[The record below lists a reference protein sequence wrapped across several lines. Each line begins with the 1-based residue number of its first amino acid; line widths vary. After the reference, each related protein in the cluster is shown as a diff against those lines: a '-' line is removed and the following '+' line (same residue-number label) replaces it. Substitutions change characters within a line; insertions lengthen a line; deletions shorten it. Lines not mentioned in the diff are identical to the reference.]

1 MKNRLLISFV
11 LILLLTTYQFKIDS
25 NFSNFLKIEKIIV
38 ENNEVVKD
46 KNIKENLI
54 FLYEKN
60 IFFLDKKKIKNQL
73 ENIDII
79 DSFEIKRVYPNEIV
93 IKIYEKKPIAIL
105 QNKREKKY
113 FTIKGDEIDF
123 FVFKKF
129 ENLPTVFGD
138 KENFK
143 RFYFDLSQS
152 NFPIHIIKNFY
163 FFESKRWD
171 LITKNNQTIK
181 LPIKDYTKSLTNFLS
196 IKDKNNFK
204 QYKIFD
210 YRINDQLILK

>member
-11 LILLLTTYQFKIDS
+11 LILLLTTYQLKIDS
-25 NFSNFLKIEKIIV
+25 NLSNFLKIEKIIV

-79 DSFEIKRVYPNEIV
+79 DSFEIKRVYPNKIV

-152 NFPIHIIKNFY
+152 NFQIHIIKNFT
-163 FFESKRWD
+163 FESKRWD
-171 LITKNNQTIK
+171 LITKIIKQLNYPLKITLKVLLTFYLLKTRIILNNIK
-181 LPIKDYTKSLTNFLS
+181 FL
-196 IKDKNNFK
+196 I
-204 QYKIFD
+204 IE
-210 YRINDQLILK
+210 

>member
-11 LILLLTTYQFKIDS
+11 LIILLTTYQFKIDS
-25 NFSNFLKIEKIIV
+25 NLSNFLKIEKIIV

-93 IKIYEKKPIAIL
+93 IKIYA
-105 QNKREKKY
+105 Y
-113 FTIKGDEIDF
+113 
-123 FVFKKF
+123 
-129 ENLPTVFGD
+129 
-138 KENFK
+138 
-143 RFYFDLSQS
+143 
-152 NFPIHIIKNFY
+152 
-163 FFESKRWD
+163 
-171 LITKNNQTIK
+171 
-181 LPIKDYTKSLTNFLS
+181 
-196 IKDKNNFK
+196 
-204 QYKIFD
+204 
-210 YRINDQLILK
+210 